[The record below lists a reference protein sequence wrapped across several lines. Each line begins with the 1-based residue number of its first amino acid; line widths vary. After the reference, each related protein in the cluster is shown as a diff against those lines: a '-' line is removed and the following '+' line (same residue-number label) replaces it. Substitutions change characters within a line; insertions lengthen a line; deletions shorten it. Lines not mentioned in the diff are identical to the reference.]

1 MSSNNNYNYSDVLGS
16 RLQRQYACDIIELP
30 EDKLTLLETKIEKQN
45 YKLEEQEK
53 QIYNLTKIVC
63 QLQQQISMAND
74 DLEFKMNNN
83 DDIHLEYNTSN
94 EIMSNKDTL
103 SWFNKKFESLEKKMD
118 TLITPT
124 GKKNETKFL

>member
-53 QIYNLTKIVC
+53 QIYNLTKIVS
-63 QLQQQISMAND
+63 QLQEQISMAND